1 MQSIL
6 FAACIKQKK
15 EVFTK
20 NQCPLSLINFFSF
33 HWKQSKKHSYF
44 WEEWVGDITFLIFLF
59 KTIFASSLPPPTP
72 SEPPIITDHGEL
84 WQEWV
89 MLGNGEVG
97 FVGAEAQGE
106 GKGSGV
112 VVVVV
117 SVVLGGPR
125 GGRPR
130 DLTRGGSHAVTSSRN
145 SLFLRT
151 S

>member
-1 MQSIL
+1 MGGRHYI
-6 FAACIKQKK
+6 
-15 EVFTK
+15 
-20 NQCPLSLINFFSF
+20 FSF
-33 HWKQSKKHSYF
+33 FFLKQ
-44 WEEWVGDITFLIFLF
+44 FLHLHYHPQPHLN
-59 KTIFASSLPPPTP
+59 LPF
-72 SEPPIITDHGEL
+72 ITDHGEL

-125 GGRPR
+125 GG
-130 DLTRGGSHAVTSSRN
+130 DLGT
-145 SLFLRT
+145 
-151 S
+151 